1 MFIYAVGIG
10 CLLRAGDNAVLRF
23 ISAWKNGRRD
33 YDLIREAVRLYVKEA
48 HEIGCVIDAEVIT
61 YIANRI
67 KTIAAVHKVDLEE
80 WVVEKALSDVVRDI
94 SKATR
99 LTTPQKEIRL
109 DGDVYLLLTTFV
121 ESGDCAALRRAVE
134 KVGARQAAILLRSWG
149 FDEVCDEE
157 LNRMLREIKPE
168 ESADLKL
175 VIDDNAVSAP
185 GATALNTL
193 SRGAIYMPV
202 GMAFADPEKWRVFH
216 AVSAFYHSL
225 KAYPIYLVEYQWQNW
240 RRLTSYD
247 VTIFEGYAVDMAAE
261 GIGEGCGVAYK
272 RYSPSV
278 FAHELIHCAQQAEG
292 RVRDAGSMELE
303 AHAVEKL
310 VLLYLDGDEIAKKI
324 AELAGGKLGLYL
336 QALTEEDIVKAFA
349 TRGVDIRA
357 LGYVVEGFSLLAKPG
372 WVQYYRS
379 LGDLPRQLTIFH
391 NLVYFYANNRSPLAA
406 YVLLQLFRRSVDKP
420 RRRHAVDLG
429 RDAAFLREYAYFSE
443 QYQRGRLSAAHL
455 ISLVW
460 LGFNKAYG
468 ALGDVEEA
476 KRYVASTLAGKLKYT
491 ATSIDIDGRAF
502 MPPEVVDIVK
512 LIPQIKRVEITERY
526 TVGSTLRKRELECNA
541 EKAFYEASNFAGE
554 YRRNPRGFEDWQIA
568 TRIAVIVREFLDAG
582 CRKDRVVEYL
592 AKFLDELGIKRDSI
606 KTAYLHGTRPE
617 VAEVLLYLFPNLAWK
632 VPEKTA
638 TRVTPVRAE
647 SFPQI
652 ERISRMEQSGS
663 EKQVEGKVET
673 SLPTARKIR
682 IMLVGEKYVPIEDI
696 RREVVG
702 RILTKGQQ
710 LVLGNRFETPLVV
723 LDVQPP
729 PQSYVTNET
738 EIEILQEAYASQSAE
753 TKLRARSPQDK
764 GVVSTSQ
771 ALRTSEG
778 LSRGSDSSSPLRY
791 LIGDLI
797 RSVGFLVLFFAF
809 VSALLKLKPSYGDVV
824 LVEMGYSIVALI
836 APIYFLALRKDDIA
850 IKSVTAGVAG
860 LLIILVAHNL
870 AEGHITRVLG
880 LDYVLILFAIVW
892 LVTWAT
898 LWAQHWLEDWRTASV
913 VKTGITLAI
922 IGIGYLMLALF
933 LITNFVKR
941 LS

>member
-1 MFIYAVGIG
+1 MGIG

-23 ISAWKNGRRD
+23 ISAWKNRRRD

-80 WVVEKALSDVVRDI
+80 WVVENALSDVVRDI

-185 GATALNTL
+185 GATALNSL

-357 LGYVVEGFSLLAKPG
+357 LGYVVEGISLLAKPG

-406 YVLLQLFRRSVDKP
+406 YVLLQLFRRSVGKP

-512 LIPQIKRVEITERY
+512 LIPQIKRVETTERY

-632 VPEKTA
+632 VPEKT
-638 TRVTPVRAE
+638 VTD
-647 SFPQI
+647 
-652 ERISRMEQSGS
+652 ISPLIQFSHLSEALDR
-663 EKQVEGKVET
+663 EKQPLEENARERVPPAKKVRLRLVDSKCIPSDDVRRVIIGKTLAMGQQITVSINNNLVRLVVTKISPPPKAYITEGTEIIVQQTPCYSVYQSLIELNRNLPSKAVEKVE
-673 SLPTARKIR
+673 IQQ
-682 IMLVGEKYVPIEDI
+682 DI
-696 RREVVG
+696 
-702 RILTKGQQ
+702 
-710 LVLGNRFETPLVV
+710 
-723 LDVQPP
+723 
-729 PQSYVTNET
+729 
-738 EIEILQEAYASQSAE
+738 ASHKA
-753 TKLRARSPQDK
+753 DK
-764 GVVSTSQ
+764 C
-771 ALRTSEG
+771 
-778 LSRGSDSSSPLRY
+778 
-791 LIGDLI
+791 
-797 RSVGFLVLFFAF
+797 
-809 VSALLKLKPSYGDVV
+809 LKLADMISNILKA
-824 LVEMGYSIVALI
+824 LEHIKAAMQLGY
-836 APIYFLALRKDDIA
+836 APEE
-850 IKSVTAGVAG
+850 VHH
-860 LLIILVAHNL
+860 LLDAANKITQVAHRRLNKL
-870 AEGHITRVLG
+870 YRECGK
-880 LDYVLILFAIVW
+880 
-892 LVTWAT
+892 
-898 LWAQHWLEDWRTASV
+898 E
-913 VKTGITLAI
+913 
-922 IGIGYLMLALF
+922 IGGE
-933 LITNFVKR
+933 
-941 LS
+941 